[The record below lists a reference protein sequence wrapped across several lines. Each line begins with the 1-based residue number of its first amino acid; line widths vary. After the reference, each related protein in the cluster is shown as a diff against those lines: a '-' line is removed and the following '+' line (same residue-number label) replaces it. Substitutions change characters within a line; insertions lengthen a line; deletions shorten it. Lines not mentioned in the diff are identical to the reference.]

1 MNHNDT
7 NNDAPTDATDCD
19 KNNNKNDNEDHADEH
34 SEDQNYYDPLA
45 SDPDDD
51 ADSSSTPEENRS
63 EDSSSSST
71 SGPPTLETVE
81 EDRSEHNT
89 PLRNNRSGND
99 SQDDDHLGFDFAP
112 VDQAAFIE
120 VPTGG
125 GRLERELNR
134 LRDTSADQ
142 LPAVT
147 QARTRGEARRI
158 RGMTLA
164 HSDQDEMTLEDILE
178 EIDAYVNDLPVAQDV
193 ALADHPGVSLV
204 TTQFPVK
211 KGLKIFGARGEA
223 AVKKEM
229 KQLHDRRVLK
239 PVHRKNLSREQ
250 IGMALSYLMFLKEKR
265 DGTVKGRGCA
275 DGRKQRKYTTK
286 SDSTSPTVT
295 TEAVLMTSVIEAHE
309 RRDVATVD
317 IPGAFMHADADREV
331 HVRLTGRMAELLAMC
346 DPDMYDTYVIEER
359 GQPVMY
365 ARLEK
370 ALYGTLRAALLFF
383 LLLSRKLMEWG
394 FVVNP
399 YDWCV
404 VNKIIQGSQCT
415 IIWHVDDLKISHKCA
430 KVVDDII
437 RQLQDEFGG
446 QAPLTVHRGK
456 EHIYLGMGLDFREE
470 GKVKID
476 MSKYIQDMLGELD
489 PWYDGTAVTP
499 ASANLFTVRQ
509 EAEKLAPADC
519 EQFHRAVAQCLFLWK
534 RGRPDIGTAISFLC
548 KRVNNPDFDDKKKLR
563 RVMQYLRAT
572 IDIILTLEADNLHRH
587 RWYVDA
593 AFAVQRT

>member
-1 MNHNDT
+1 
-7 NNDAPTDATDCD
+7 
-19 KNNNKNDNEDHADEH
+19 
-34 SEDQNYYDPLA
+34 
-45 SDPDDD
+45 
-51 ADSSSTPEENRS
+51 
-63 EDSSSSST
+63 
-71 SGPPTLETVE
+71 
-81 EDRSEHNT
+81 
-89 PLRNNRSGND
+89 
-99 SQDDDHLGFDFAP
+99 
-112 VDQAAFIE
+112 
-120 VPTGG
+120 
-125 GRLERELNR
+125 
-134 LRDTSADQ
+134 
-142 LPAVT
+142 
-147 QARTRGEARRI
+147 
-158 RGMTLA
+158 
-164 HSDQDEMTLEDILE
+164 
-178 EIDAYVNDLPVAQDV
+178 
-193 ALADHPGVSLV
+193 
-204 TTQFPVK
+204 
-211 KGLKIFGARGEA
+211 
-223 AVKKEM
+223 
-229 KQLHDRRVLK
+229 
-239 PVHRKNLSREQ
+239 
-250 IGMALSYLMFLKEKR
+250 
-265 DGTVKGRGCA
+265 
-275 DGRKQRKYTTK
+275 
-286 SDSTSPTVT
+286 
-295 TEAVLMTSVIEAHE
+295 
-309 RRDVATVD
+309 
-317 IPGAFMHADADREV
+317 
-331 HVRLTGRMAELLAMC
+331 
-346 DPDMYDTYVIEER
+346 
-359 GQPVMY
+359 
-365 ARLEK
+365 
-370 ALYGTLRAALLFF
+370 
-383 LLLSRKLMEWG
+383 MEWG